1 MEDKNPLH
9 EEERRLRR
17 LRLLVDV
24 TAQVLAEDESLTFCE
39 ALRLIEAARTASTRL
54 FPDKEPTFDL
64 VIRPRLERIVHERFQ
79 IPSLA
84 RSTDPTLYS
93 GYVVMSCFEGCPS
106 ICKLTSSPARTSTPG
121 TVTEIPPG
129 TPGTRWEVS
138 RVSGIR
144 TLSLPSG

>member
-1 MEDKNPLH
+1 MEEQNPLH

-54 FPDKEPTFDL
+54 FPDKEQTFDL
-64 VIRPRLERIVHERFQ
+64 VIRPRLERIVHERFR

-84 RSTDPTLYS
+84 P
-93 GYVVMSCFEGCPS
+93 VN
-106 ICKLTSSPARTSTPG
+106 
-121 TVTEIPPG
+121 
-129 TPGTRWEVS
+129 
-138 RVSGIR
+138 
-144 TLSLPSG
+144 